1 MKRGF
6 SDICA
11 SKHRIDPG
19 RVSKDYY
26 KILGIGRG
34 ATEADIQ
41 KAYRDLARKH
51 HPDLNPDDKSAKK
64 KFQKVQAAFDVLN
77 DSKKRKMYDQFGSDF
92 DSMGQGGPQGGRSTW
107 SGPGGAGFD
116 FGDIDLS
123 DLFGGSGE
131 AEMGGGGFAD
141 IFKQFRRGAGRQQ
154 QAPAGGANIA
164 HELTVPFAT
173 AVTGGQAQISVQR
186 TGGKIETIQVKIPA
200 GIDNGK
206 KIRLRG
212 QGEPGPRGR
221 PAGDI
226 LLTIHVSPHPCFR
239 RRGKQL
245 EVTLPV
251 TVAEAALGAKV
262 DVPTPTGTITLQI
275 PPGTSS
281 GAKLRI
287 KGHGVTPP
295 KKTPGDLY
303 AVIQIVLPDRLDA
316 EDREALEKLDKKHP
330 QDPRSDLRW

>member
-1 MKRGF
+1 M
-6 SDICA
+6 SE
-11 SKHRIDPG
+11 
-19 RVSKDYY
+19 DYY
-26 KILGIGRG
+26 KILGVGRG
-34 ATEADIQ
+34 VTETEIQ
-41 KAYRDLARKH
+41 KAYRDLARKF
-51 HPDLNPDDKSAKK
+51 HPDLNPDDKSAKE
-64 KFQKVQAAFDVLN
+64 KFQKVQTAFDVLN
-77 DSKKRKMYDQFGSDF
+77 NPKKRKMYDQFGSGF
-92 DSMGQGGPQGGRSTW
+92 ESIGQGGPQAGTSTW
-107 SGPGGAGFD
+107 TGPGGAEFD
-116 FGDIDLS
+116 FGDVDLS
-123 DLFGGSGE
+123 DLFGGRGE

-141 IFKQFRRGAGRQQ
+141 IFKQFRRGAQRRQQ
-154 QAPAGGANIA
+154 TPAGGADIA

-186 TGGKIETIQVKIPA
+186 TSGKVDTIQVKIPA

-212 QGEPGPRGR
+212 QGEPGPRGK

-226 LLTIHVSPHPCFR
+226 LLTVHVSPHPYFR

-251 TVAEAALGAKV
+251 TLVEAALGAKV
-262 DVPTPTGTITLQI
+262 DVPTPTGTIALQI

-295 KKTPGDLY
+295 NKTPGDLV

-316 EDREALEKLDKKHP
+316 EDREALEKLEKKHP
-330 QDPRSDLRW
+330 QKPRSDLKW